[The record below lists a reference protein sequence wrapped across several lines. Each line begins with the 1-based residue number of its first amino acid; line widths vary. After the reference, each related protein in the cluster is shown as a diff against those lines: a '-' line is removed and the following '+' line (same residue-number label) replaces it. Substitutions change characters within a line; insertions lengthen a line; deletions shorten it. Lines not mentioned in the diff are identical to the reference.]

1 MQTFMLENYERYTIW
16 FPLRRDYEPISIN
29 MYHRLYMYLCL
40 YIMYIKTS
48 IHCDKRFKITRYSSL
63 ELYKGLGPVII
74 LGTLLSYFKVA

>member
-40 YIMYIKTS
+40 YIMY
-48 IHCDKRFKITRYSSL
+48 CDTRFKITRYSSL

-74 LGTLLSYFKVA
+74 LGTLLSYFEVA